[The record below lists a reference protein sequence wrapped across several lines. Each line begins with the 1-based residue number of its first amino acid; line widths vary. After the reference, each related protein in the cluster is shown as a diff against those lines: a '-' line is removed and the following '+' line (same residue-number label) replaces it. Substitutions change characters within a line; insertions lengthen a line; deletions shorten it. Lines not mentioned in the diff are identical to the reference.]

1 MCNTKQSQTVQSE
14 RLLRLES
21 YCTTTR
27 GSVSDSQQADSTRR
41 GGHPG
46 ITFYSLLC
54 LNVKTHSKLLTFGSS
69 TALLQGRRRPRPQK
83 KTSMNDEQRY
93 LAQVARAT
101 TTIITT
107 TTSPPVLNLNP
118 WPLEAVAVLAAAAV
132 PANGPP
138 SLSPEWI
145 EKRTN

>member
-1 MCNTKQSQTVQSE
+1 MCNTKQSQTVQK
-14 RLLRLES
+14 ES
-21 YCTTTR
+21 DFCHHQL
-27 GSVSDSQQADSTRR
+27 GSVSDSQQADSAR

-46 ITFYSLLC
+46 ITFLSLLS

-101 TTIITT
+101 TTTINTIIT
-107 TTSPPVLNLNP
+107 TTSPPRKLNP
-118 WPLEAVAVLAAAAV
+118 WPLEAVVAQEAAAPV
-132 PANGPP
+132 PANGPR

>member
-1 MCNTKQSQTVQSE
+1 MCNTKQSQTVQE
-14 RLLRLES
+14 EKVTAPQL
-21 YCTTTR
+21 
-27 GSVSDSQQADSTRR
+27 GSVSDSQPPDSTR

-101 TTIITT
+101 TI
-107 TTSPPVLNLNP
+107 SPPLNLNP
-118 WPLEAVAVLAAAAV
+118 WPLEAVAALAAPAV
-132 PANGPP
+132 PANGPQ

>member
-1 MCNTKQSQTVQSE
+1 MTGHTRKCLGFGQHI
-14 RLLRLES
+14 LR
-21 YCTTTR
+21 
-27 GSVSDSQQADSTRR
+27 AR

-101 TTIITT
+101 TTTT
-107 TTSPPVLNLNP
+107 TISPPLNLNNP
-118 WPLEAVAVLAAAAV
+118 WPLEAVLVAPAAAAAV
-132 PANGPP
+132 LANGPL

>member
-1 MCNTKQSQTVQSE
+1 MTGEHLSE
-14 RLLRLES
+14 D
-21 YCTTTR
+21 
-27 GSVSDSQQADSTRR
+27 SDSCKRILR

-46 ITFYSLLC
+46 ITFSSLLC

-101 TTIITT
+101 TTSTN
-107 TTSPPVLNLNP
+107 PPLNLNP
-118 WPLEAVAVLAAAAV
+118 WPVVAAAA
-132 PANGPP
+132 ANGPRP
-138 SLSPEWI
+138 LA
-145 EKRTN
+145 R

>member
-1 MCNTKQSQTVQSE
+1 MTGHTRKCLGFGQQI
-14 RLLRLES
+14 LR
-21 YCTTTR
+21 
-27 GSVSDSQQADSTRR
+27 AR

-101 TTIITT
+101 TTTT
-107 TTSPPVLNLNP
+107 ISPPLNLNNP
-118 WPLEAVAVLAAAAV
+118 WPLEAALVAPAPAAAV
-132 PANGPP
+132 PANGPL